1 MRTALLLFAAAG
13 AACVSPLN
21 TSHADSSP
29 PPAYALVIHGGAG
42 YPSRDMSPEQYA
54 GLTSGMQGALSAG
67 LASLE
72 GGASALDVVE
82 LVIQILESDSN
93 FNSGVG
99 AVCTANGGHELDASI
114 MDGETLACGAVGGV
128 TTVEHPIA
136 LARLVMEETRHVLF
150 VADGAEAFADSL
162 GDRVSRV
169 PNSFFD
175 TERTKASLKA
185 LLERRTDESASK
197 TADDS
202 DPNEIKG
209 TVGCVVLD
217 SYGHLAAGTS
227 TGGLTGKSFGR
238 IGDSPIIGAGTYAD
252 DETCAISCTG
262 VGEEYIRYAVAR
274 DISARME
281 YLGMGVAEACDVVI
295 HEVLKPGDGGVIGI
309 DRQGNVAMSFNTTG
323 MVRAVGNSQ
332 GRFDVGIWEG
342 FEDL

>member
-1 MRTALLLFAAAG
+1 
-13 AACVSPLN
+13 
-21 TSHADSSP
+21 
-29 PPAYALVIHGGAG
+29 
-42 YPSRDMSPEQYA
+42 
-54 GLTSGMQGALSAG
+54 MQDALSAG

-72 GGASALDVVE
+72 SGAPALDVVE

-99 AVCTANGGHELDASI
+99 AVCTATGGHELDASI

-162 GDRVSRV
+162 GDRVARV
-169 PNSFFD
+169 PNTFFD
-175 TERTKASLKA
+175 TERATNSLQGV
-185 LLERRTDESASK
+185 LERRALESASK

-202 DPNEIKG
+202 DPQEIKG

-217 SYGHLAAGTS
+217 SHGHLAAGTS
-227 TGGLTGKSFGR
+227 TGGLTGKTFGR
-238 IGDSPIIGAGTYAD
+238 IGDSPIIGAGTYAN

-262 VGEEYIRYAVAR
+262 VGEEFIRYGVAR
-274 DISARME
+274 DIAARME
-281 YLGMGVAEACDVVI
+281 YLGMGVAEACDVLM
-295 HEVLKPGDGGVIGI
+295 HEVLQPGEGGVIGI
-309 DRQGNVAMSFNTTG
+309 DRQGNVAMSYNTTG
-323 MVRAVGNSQ
+323 MVRAVGNSA
-332 GRFDVGIWEG
+332 GRFDIGIWEE